1 MAICC
6 QPLACPSVGCQV
18 HPSSSALPSFQ
29 QEGTEQAPSLMV
41 NLRGNPACAF
51 LFNQYLAFWTKVQYP
66 KSKDLPS
73 LWFQQMFFHKGK
85 EQGGKDPPSLAR
97 KATGSPSVHLLWS
110 LGLQGQEAGTSSLNV
125 DIGHPWEFSFTFPLQ
140 SCSVLF
146 QKKK

>member
-18 HPSSSALPSFQ
+18 HPSSSALPFFQ

-41 NLRGNPACAF
+41 NLRGNPACTF
-51 LFNQYLAFWTKVQYP
+51 LFNQHLAFWKKVQYP
-66 KSKDLPS
+66 KARICHHFGSSKCFLI
-73 LWFQQMFFHKGK
+73 KGK

-110 LGLQGQEAGTSSLNV
+110 LGLQGQEVGTSSLNV